1 MGLNPYQLPFYLCN
15 EYFMGS
21 FLFRT
26 RIGFIYTKKDNK
38 MKQYDDIY
46 IFMNKSKNEIV
57 LSNSSFQ
64 IWKKNLILWYLNMRN
79 KNERDES
86 DEFLHE
92 IYMVFENRWQDEIAK
107 KERIRAKKR
116 KSIFSTILF
125 RLNH

>member
-1 MGLNPYQLPFYLCN
+1 
-15 EYFMGS
+15 MGS

>member
-1 MGLNPYQLPFYLCN
+1 MW
-15 EYFMGS
+15 S

-64 IWKKNLILWYLNMRN
+64 IWKKI
-79 KNERDES
+79 
-86 DEFLHE
+86 
-92 IYMVFENRWQDEIAK
+92 
-107 KERIRAKKR
+107 
-116 KSIFSTILF
+116 
-125 RLNH
+125 

>member
-64 IWKKNLILWYLNMRN
+64 I
-79 KNERDES
+79 
-86 DEFLHE
+86 
-92 IYMVFENRWQDEIAK
+92 
-107 KERIRAKKR
+107 
-116 KSIFSTILF
+116 
-125 RLNH
+125 